1 MGAHTLDVIPFV
13 VHPTPKPR
21 IYEKPT
27 LLPGIW
33 LDGIGSDFGRAV
45 CASVQFDTSELHD
58 LIVVDRP
65 EYVRG
70 MLDRLQRESDGK
82 ALLDELSRVPPD
94 EWKRFY
100 CDHPVE
106 MHVSGEDVAKLV
118 LLASVLAGAHSFVFR
133 GPIVVETGMSAA
145 QPSAIQPQ
153 SWSPGI
159 RRWHR
164 PRSSED
170 ASKPEPLISR
180 PKIGDLD
187 LTEVSHYC
195 LAFEPYFRPV
205 HWHSGRLAVALG
217 SFSAALSANDP
228 AQSYLAL
235 MTVFEAIVSTEN
247 TEISHQIAERTAF
260 LLEKHEEERYQVY
273 RRMKQ
278 LYGTRSAVVHGG
290 VENAPGY
297 ITTDRL
303 RLDARITIVPKNDA
317 ADAFE
322 LCVRLL
328 RRILSEAA
336 LVHLLQS
343 KRPKEALNEYYLRLG
358 FRST

>member
-45 CASVQFDTSELHD
+45 SAFVQFDTSELHH

-70 MLDRLQRESDGK
+70 MLDRLQREREGK
-82 ALLDELSRVPPD
+82 TLLDDPSQVPPD
-94 EWKRFY
+94 GWKRFY

-106 MHVSGEDVAKLV
+106 MDVSGEDVAKLV
-118 LLASVLAGAHSFVFR
+118 LLASVLAGAQSFVFHR
-133 GPIVVETGMSAA
+133 PILVETGMSAE
-145 QPSAIQPQ
+145 QPGGIQPQ
-153 SWSPGI
+153 SWSPEI
-159 RRWHR
+159 CRWHR
-164 PRSSED
+164 PRFSAEP
-170 ASKPEPLISR
+170 SKPEPPISR
-180 PKIGDLD
+180 PRIEDLD
-187 LTEVSHYC
+187 LNEVSHYC
-195 LAFEPYFRPV
+195 LALEPCFRPV

-217 SFSAALSANDP
+217 SFWASLSANDP

-235 MTVFEAIVSTEN
+235 MTVFEAIVSTEK

-260 LLEKHEEERYQVY
+260 LLETDEEERYQVY

-278 LYGTRSAVVHGG
+278 LYGTRSAVVHGD
-290 VENAPGY
+290 VENRSGY
-297 ITTDRL
+297 ITTDHL
-303 RLDARITIVPKNDA
+303 RLDARITVVPRKDA

-322 LCVRLL
+322 LCVRLF
-328 RRILSEAA
+328 RRILSEEA
-336 LVHLLQS
+336 LVHLLQRKKS
-343 KRPKEALNEYYLRLG
+343 KEAINEYYLRLG
-358 FRST
+358 FRSI